1 MNDRRVVVTGL
12 GTINPIGDD
21 VESTWQGLLSGTSGV
36 GPITQIDASDI
47 TSRIAGEVT
56 DFDVEAYI
64 PRRQA
69 RRMDRYAQ
77 YFLVAG
83 QQALTDA
90 GISYEEDDPDAFR
103 SGVVVGTGIGG
114 VDTFEEEMTTLL
126 EVGPHR
132 ISPFGIPKVIANM
145 AGGQASIDFRL
156 YGPNTTVVTACAASA
171 NAIGDGAAII
181 QRGAA
186 DVMLAGGSDASIT
199 RFALGGFAQAR
210 ALSTRNDNPQ
220 GASRPFDAER
230 DGFVMAEGGAAL
242 VLEERAHALARGA
255 HIYAEVLGYGMSS
268 DGYHVTL
275 PRPGGGG
282 AIRAMQAALDD
293 ASLSPDQVS
302 YINAHGTSTAAND
315 ATETMAIKAVFG
327 DHAYEMPISSTKSMS
342 GHLLGGA
349 GAFEAVA
356 CVLAIRDGVVP
367 PTINLR
373 HPDPECDL
381 DYVPDE
387 ARDVDVDYAMS
398 NSFGF
403 GGNNCTLILSR
414 ESE

>member
-12 GTINPIGDD
+12 GTVNPVGVD
-21 VESTWQGLLSGTSGV
+21 VASTWSGLLSGRSGI
-36 GPITQIDASDI
+36 GPITQIDASDLP
-47 TSRIAGEVT
+47 SRIAGEVSG
-56 DFDVEAYI
+56 FDIEAYM

-69 RRMDRYAQ
+69 RRMDPYAQ
-77 YFLVAG
+77 YFWVASR
-83 QQALTDA
+83 QALADA
-90 GISYEEDDPDAFR
+90 GIDYAEDDPESYR

-114 VDTFEEEMTTLL
+114 VVTFEEELTTLL

-132 ISPFGIPKVIANM
+132 LSPFGIPKVIANM

-171 NAIGDGAAII
+171 NAIGDAAAII
-181 QRGAA
+181 QRGSA
-186 DVMLAGGSDASIT
+186 DLMLAGGSDAAIT
-199 RFALGGFAQAR
+199 RFAVGGFAQAR
-210 ALSTRNDNPQ
+210 ALSTRNDDPQ
-220 GASRPFDAER
+220 GASRPFDVDR

-242 VLEERAHALARGA
+242 VLEEREHALERGA
-255 HIYAEVLGYGMSS
+255 SIYAEVLGYGMSS

-293 ASLSPDQVS
+293 AGLAAGQIS
-302 YINAHGTSTAAND
+302 YVNAHGTSTAAND
-315 ATETMAIKAVFG
+315 ITETMAIKAVFG
-327 DHAYEMPISSTKSMS
+327 EDAHRIPISSTKSMS

-356 CVLAIRDGVVP
+356 AVMAIRDGIVP
-367 PTINLR
+367 PTINLTN
-373 HPDPECDL
+373 PDPECDL
-381 DYVPDE
+381 DYVPNV
-387 ARDVDVDYAMS
+387 ARSVDVEYVMS

-403 GGNNCTLILSR
+403 GGHNVVLVFGR
-414 ESE
+414 P